1 MTENEFMRLCHER
14 FFSKECNDLYPLLKY
29 RTLTKDTLRY
39 LWRQK
44 TMPVRSVVL
53 DQEYIRRLLLEDLLP
68 ENIRSAVSIA
78 FRICLLYRRSRG
90 SAIHYFAEVILEDI
104 VFSKSLAMLMVDNGE
119 HIRSY
124 YALDRNE
131 QNILEGP
138 DAP

>member
-1 MTENEFMRLCHER
+1 
-14 FFSKECNDLYPLLKY
+14 
-29 RTLTKDTLRY
+29 
-39 LWRQK
+39 
-44 TMPVRSVVL
+44 MPVRSAVL
-53 DQEYIRRLLLEDLLP
+53 DWEHIRQLLLEDLLP

>member
-14 FFSKECNDLYPLLKY
+14 IFSNENDDLYPLLKY
-29 RTLTKDTLRY
+29 RTLTQDTLRY

-44 TMPVRSVVL
+44 AMPVRSAVL
-53 DQEYIRRLLLEDLLP
+53 DQEYIRRLLIEDLLP

-78 FRICLLYRRSRG
+78 FRICLFNRRSHG
-90 SAIHYFAEVILEDI
+90 SAIQYFAEVILEDV
-104 VFSKSLAMLMVDNGE
+104 VFSKSLAMLMVDDGE

-124 YALDRNE
+124 HALDRRE
-131 QNILEGP
+131 QDFLEGP

>member
-14 FFSKECNDLYPLLKY
+14 FFSRESNDLFPSLRYK
-29 RTLTKDTLRY
+29 TLTEDTLRY

-44 TMPVRSVVL
+44 NMPVRSAVL
-53 DQEYIRRLLLEDLLP
+53 DQEYIRQLLLEDLLP

-78 FRICLLYRRSRG
+78 FRICLLYRRSRR

-119 HIRSY
+119 QIRSY

-131 QNILEGP
+131 QNILEGS

>member
-44 TMPVRSVVL
+44 TMPVRSAVL
-53 DQEYIRRLLLEDLLP
+53 DQEYVQRLLLEDLLP

-78 FRICLLYRRSRG
+78 FRICLLNRRSRG
-90 SAIHYFAEVILEDI
+90 AAIRYFAEVILEDV
-104 VFSKSLAMLMVDNGE
+104 VFSKSSAMLMVDNGE
-119 HIRSY
+119 HIRSC
-124 YALDRNE
+124 YALDRRE
-131 QNILEGP
+131 RDILEGP
-138 DAP
+138 DAQ